1 MDIVKGSAQ
10 ARRFVKSEAPGSGV
24 SGELREVLDTMPCS
38 VWTASPEGQ
47 VDFVNERWCEYTGL
61 GLAESCARWPETI
74 YPEDLPALVEEWQ
87 RVVAAGESGK
97 VEARVRR
104 FDGLYRRFVGTARPL
119 RDAGGRIVQ
128 WYGVIVDVED
138 ETRGQAALKRSEAFL
153 ADAQRLTRT
162 GSFRWQPSTNELT
175 WSKELYRIY
184 ELDEVDALSMERALS
199 LIHPD
204 DLQTCM
210 EEVERSRR
218 GETVGAD
225 FVVRLRFPS
234 GSVKH
239 VQIVVRS
246 TEDESG
252 NVEYTG
258 AVQDVTAATES
269 RRALEQAYGEIKAL
283 RDQLQNENVVLREE
297 IDKVSMFE
305 EIVGSS
311 PPLIAALSRVEKVA
325 GTDSTVLITGE
336 TGTGKELIA
345 RAIHKRSPRAAR
357 AFVGVNCASIP
368 TSLIASELFG
378 HEKGAFT
385 GALAKR
391 VGRFELAQGGTIF
404 LDEVGELPPETQVAL
419 LRVLQEHEFEPVG
432 AARPIKADVRVVCAT
447 NRDLPAAIEAG
458 AVRSD
463 LFYRLNV
470 FPINMPSLRE
480 RREDI
485 PALVEYFI
493 DRIGRSYG
501 KRIRRISK
509 KSLQMLQSYPWPGNV
524 RELQNV
530 IERSVIVCDTDEFS
544 IDESWLPQAPVEP
557 AAEAAAVLTQR
568 SDAEVRRMIEVA
580 LAESQGRVSGPS
592 GAASKLG
599 IPATTLDSKI
609 RALRID
615 KHRFKSI

>member
-1 MDIVKGSAQ
+1 MDIVKGSER
-10 ARRFVKSEAPGSGV
+10 ARRFVNSEAPGDGV
-24 SGELREVLDTMPCS
+24 SGKLREVLDTMPCA
-38 VWTASPEGQ
+38 VWTASPDGQ
-47 VDFVNERWCEYTGL
+47 VNFVNERWCEYTGL
-61 GLAESCARWPETI
+61 GVAESCARWPETI
-74 YPEDLPALVEEWQ
+74 YPEDLPALVEGWE
-87 RVVAAGESGK
+87 RVLAAGESGK

-104 FDGLYRRFVGTARPL
+104 FDGLYRRFVASARPL
-119 RDAGGRIVQ
+119 RDDAGRIVQ
-128 WYGVIVDVED
+128 WYGVLVDAED
-138 ETRGQAALKRSEAFL
+138 ETRGQAALKRSETFL

-162 GSFRWQPSTNELT
+162 GSFRWQPSTKELT

-184 ELDEVDALSMERALS
+184 ELDESAALSMERALS

-225 FVVRLRFPS
+225 FAVRLRFPS
-234 GSVKH
+234 GSIKH
-239 VQIVVRS
+239 VHIVISS

-311 PPLIAALSRVEKVA
+311 PPLMAVLSRVEKVA
-325 GTDSTVLITGE
+325 RTDSTVLITGE

-345 RAIHKRSPRAAR
+345 RAIHKRSARAAR
-357 AFVGVNCASIP
+357 AFVSVNCASIP

-391 VGRFELAQGGTIF
+391 VGRFELAEGGTIF
-404 LDEVGELPPETQVAL
+404 LDEIGELPPETQVAL

-432 AARPIKADVRVVCAT
+432 AARPIKSDVRVICAT
-447 NRDLPAAIEAG
+447 NRDLPAAIETG
-458 AVRSD
+458 AFRSD

-470 FPINMPSLRE
+470 FPIEMPSLRE

-485 PALVEYFI
+485 PILVDYFI
-493 DRIGRSYG
+493 DRFARSFG
-501 KRIRRISK
+501 KRIRRITK
-509 KSLQMLQSYPWPGNV
+509 KSLQMLQSYAWPGNI

-530 IERSVIVCDTDEFS
+530 IERSIIVCDTEEFA
-544 IDESWLPQAPVEP
+544 IDESWLPQVSTQP
-557 AAEAAAVLTQR
+557 AGEASTVLTHPPE
-568 SDAEVRRMIEVA
+568 AEVRRMIEVA
-580 LAESQGRVSGPS
+580 LAESRGRVSGPF

-599 IPATTLDSKI
+599 IPPTTLDSKI
-609 RALRID
+609 RTLRID
-615 KHRFKSI
+615 KNRFKVL

>member
-1 MDIVKGSAQ
+1 
-10 ARRFVKSEAPGSGV
+10 
-24 SGELREVLDTMPCS
+24 
-38 VWTASPEGQ
+38 
-47 VDFVNERWCEYTGL
+47 
-61 GLAESCARWPETI
+61 
-74 YPEDLPALVEEWQ
+74 
-87 RVVAAGESGK
+87 
-97 VEARVRR
+97 
-104 FDGLYRRFVGTARPL
+104 
-119 RDAGGRIVQ
+119 
-128 WYGVIVDVED
+128 
-138 ETRGQAALKRSEAFL
+138 
-153 ADAQRLTRT
+153 
-162 GSFRWQPSTNELT
+162 
-175 WSKELYRIY
+175 
-184 ELDEVDALSMERALS
+184 
-199 LIHPD
+199 
-204 DLQTCM
+204 M

-297 IDKVSMFE
+297 VDKVSMFE

-391 VGRFELAQGGTIF
+391 VARFELAQGGTIF

-470 FPINMPSLRE
+470 FPIKMPPLRE

-493 DRIGRSYG
+493 DRLGRSHG

-509 KSLQMLQSYPWPGNV
+509 QSLQTLQSYPWPGNV

-530 IERSVIVCDTDEFS
+530 IARSVIVCDTEEFA
-544 IDESWLPQAPVEP
+544 IDESWLPQATSQP
-557 AAEAAAVLTQR
+557 AGEASTVLTHP
-568 SDAEVRRMIEVA
+568 SEAEVRRMIEVA
-580 LAESQGRVSGPS
+580 LAESRGRVSG
-592 GAASKLG
+592 
-599 IPATTLDSKI
+599 
-609 RALRID
+609 
-615 KHRFKSI
+615 